1 MITEHPSFPIKTPKT
16 STIWRYMSFTKF
28 MNLILESSLYFCR
41 GDKFQD
47 PFEGRYG
54 NYNLLNRASI
64 YENDMSLLGDLSE
77 HARSKIYIN
86 CWHINN
92 HESAAMWQL
101 YSTNDSGIAI
111 KSTIKDLMTCVDDE
125 IVQIGEVRY
134 IDYNNEFMDEGNIYF
149 PFLYKRKSFDHEREI
164 RLLARDKT
172 ILKGQDPEFEF
183 GCFKRIDVDKL
194 INSIYLSPLMPD
206 WEERTIRNIL
216 LRLGLNFEIKKSSLY
231 MLE

>member
-1 MITEHPSFPIKTPKT
+1 MIIEHPSFPIKVPKT

-28 MNLILESSLYFCR
+28 LNLISEESLFFCR
-41 GDKFQD
+41 GDKFHD
-47 PFEGRYG
+47 PFEGKYG
-54 NYNLLNRASI
+54 KYNLENRDSI
-64 YENDMSLLGDLSE
+64 YQTDMSLLIDLSE

-92 HESAAMWQL
+92 DESAAMWQL
-101 YSTNDSGIAI
+101 YSTNYSGIAI
-111 KSTIKDLMTCVDDE
+111 KSTIENLMSSVEDND
-125 IVQIGEVRY
+125 IQIGEVRY
-134 IDYNNEFMDEGNIYF
+134 VDYDSEFMDEGNIYF

-164 RLLARDKT
+164 RLFARDKT